1 MHLFLSMIIAF
12 LNSMS
17 SNSPFRND
25 YSQVAKQEISMH
37 APNAQCWQRDYY
49 FNFPN
54 GVIRKGSV
62 ITVNNTPLLSVVY
75 VIISFS

>member
-49 FNFPN
+49 TTISSSPRYFF
-54 GVIRKGSV
+54 RKMQ
-62 ITVNNTPLLSVVY
+62 L
-75 VIISFS
+75 